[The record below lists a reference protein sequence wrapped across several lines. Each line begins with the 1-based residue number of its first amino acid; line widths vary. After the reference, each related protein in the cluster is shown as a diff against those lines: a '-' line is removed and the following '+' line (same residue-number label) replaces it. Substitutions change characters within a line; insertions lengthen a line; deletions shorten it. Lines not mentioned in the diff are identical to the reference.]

1 MKRINYILFT
11 VLAAGLMASCGE
23 EKKKSNIIIAPKP
36 AAKVTNK
43 PTQKM
48 SDYEQARDIEWLGS
62 TYKVIVKSESDSEL
76 PIVKL
81 DETTKYYDNKITVR
95 ILRQD
100 GTEFFNRSFTKSAF
114 ENYLD
119 RHTKESG
126 VLLGI
131 VYVKAEGNNL
141 CFAASV
147 GSPDVSS
154 DEYIPLV
161 LKITNLG
168 AIAIT
173 KDQTLDMESSNDDS
187 SSGNKAKGASGEEE
201 DEEDGV

>member
-11 VLAAGLMASCGE
+11 VLAAGLMASCTE

-114 ENYLD
+114 EQYLD

-126 VLLGI
+126 ALLGI

-168 AIAIT
+168 AVAIT
-173 KDQTLDMESSNDDS
+173 KDQTLDMESSND
-187 SSGNKAKGASGEEE
+187 E
-201 DEEDGV
+201 DDYQ

>member
-11 VLAAGLMASCGE
+11 VLAAGLMASCAD

-114 ENYLD
+114 EQYLD

-126 VLLGI
+126 ALLGI

-147 GSPDVSS
+147 GSPDVTS

-168 AIAIT
+168 AVAIT

-187 SSGNKAKGASGEEE
+187 SSGSKAKGASSEEE
-201 DEEDGV
+201 DEDGV

>member
-11 VLAAGLMASCGE
+11 VLAAGLMASCAD

-81 DETTKYYDNKITVR
+81 DETTKYSDNKITVR

-114 ENYLD
+114 EMYLD
-119 RHTKESG
+119 IHTKESG
-126 VLLGI
+126 ALLGI

-147 GSPDVSS
+147 GSPDVTS

-168 AIAIT
+168 AVAIT
-173 KDQTLDMESSNDDS
+173 KDQTLDMESCNDDS
-187 SSGNKAKGASGEEE
+187 SSGSKAKGASGEEE
-201 DEEDGV
+201 DEEGV

>member
-11 VLAAGLMASCGE
+11 VLAAGLMASCAD

-126 VLLGI
+126 ALLGI

-147 GSPDVSS
+147 GSPDVTS

-168 AIAIT
+168 AVAIT

-187 SSGNKAKGASGEEE
+187 SSGSKAKGASDEEE
-201 DEEDGV
+201 DEDGV

>member
-11 VLAAGLMASCGE
+11 VLAAGLMASCAD

-114 ENYLD
+114 EQYLD

-126 VLLGI
+126 ALLGI

-147 GSPDVSS
+147 GSPDVTS

-168 AIAIT
+168 AVAIT

-187 SSGNKAKGASGEEE
+187 SSDSKAKGASGEEE
-201 DEEDGV
+201 DEDGV

>member
-11 VLAAGLMASCGE
+11 VLAAGLMASCAD

-114 ENYLD
+114 EQYLD

-126 VLLGI
+126 ALLGI
-131 VYVKAEGNNL
+131 VYVKADGNNL

-147 GSPDVSS
+147 GSPDVTS

-168 AIAIT
+168 AVAIT

-187 SSGNKAKGASGEEE
+187 SSGSKAKGASEEEE
-201 DEEDGV
+201 DEEGV

>member
-11 VLAAGLMASCGE
+11 VLAAGLMASCAD

-114 ENYLD
+114 EQYLD

-126 VLLGI
+126 ALLGI

-147 GSPDVSS
+147 GSPDVTS

-168 AIAIT
+168 AVAIT

-187 SSGNKAKGASGEEE
+187 SSGSKAKGASDEEE
-201 DEEDGV
+201 DEDGV

>member
-1 MKRINYILFT
+1 MKRINYILFM
-11 VLAAGLMASCGE
+11 VLAAGLMASCAE

-114 ENYLD
+114 EQYLD

-126 VLLGI
+126 ALLGI

-147 GSPDVSS
+147 GSPDVTS

-168 AIAIT
+168 AVAIT

-187 SSGNKAKGASGEEE
+187 SSGSKAKGASDEEE
-201 DEEDGV
+201 DEEGV